1 VVISFAC
8 HSGAGGNIIQSLND
22 EQLAGAAIS
31 FRWQFIAAS
40 RIIAACRIIAMN
52 IQVQVAISFR
62 NICEHS
68 DAGVNIIQK
77 HSGAGGNI
85 IQKHSQ
91 QYQNIYDYAIL
102 ALTIT
107 NRN

>member
-1 VVISFAC
+1 MSRDLFVRIMNVVEAHDDYFVRKRNAANTLGFRNIYE
-8 HSGAGGNIIQSLND
+8 HSGAGGNIIQ
-22 EQLAGAAIS
+22 
-31 FRWQFIAAS
+31 
-40 RIIAACRIIAMN
+40 
-52 IQVQVAISFR
+52 
-62 NICEHS
+62 
-68 DAGVNIIQK
+68 K
-77 HSGAGGNI
+77 HSGAGVNI

>member
-1 VVISFAC
+1 
-8 HSGAGGNIIQSLND
+8 L
-22 EQLAGAAIS
+22 QL
-31 FRWQFIAAS
+31 AAS

-62 NICEHS
+62 NIYEHS
-68 DAGVNIIQK
+68 GAGVNIIQK
-77 HSGAGGNI
+77 HLGAGGNI

>member
-1 VVISFAC
+1 M
-8 HSGAGGNIIQSLND
+8 
-22 EQLAGAAIS
+22 QL
-31 FRWQFIAAS
+31 AAS

-52 IQVQVAISFR
+52 IQAQVAISFR
-62 NICEHS
+62 NIYE
-68 DAGVNIIQK
+68 
-77 HSGAGGNI
+77 HSGAGVNI

>member
-1 VVISFAC
+1 
-8 HSGAGGNIIQSLND
+8 L
-22 EQLAGAAIS
+22 QL
-31 FRWQFIAAS
+31 AAS

-62 NICEHS
+62 NIYEHS
-68 DAGVNIIQK
+68 GAGVNIIQK

-91 QYQNIYDYAIL
+91 QYHNIYDYAIL